1 MTRYIH
7 ECLRLTRF
15 IWADKAALIVGFL
28 ISLLLLC
35 LWSLAFLVVGNLGAR
50 HLWDDFGML
59 GIKLEIL
66 TVGSAWFAMRMVDFL
81 AGGPTYQ
88 LFPRVDVPIGRTVS
102 AFQSEI
108 DV

>member
-28 ISLLLLC
+28 SSFLLLY
-35 LWSLAFLVVGNLGAR
+35 LWSLAFLVVGTLGAR
-50 HLWDDFGML
+50 HLWEDFGIL

-66 TVGSAWFAMRMVDFL
+66 TVGSVWFAMRMADFL
-81 AGGPTYQ
+81 AGGSTYR
-88 LFPRVDVPIGRTVS
+88 LFSRIDVPIGRT
-102 AFQSEI
+102 APGFQSGI
-108 DV
+108 

>member
-28 ISLLLLC
+28 FSFLLLY
-35 LWSLAFLVVGNLGAR
+35 LWFLAFLVVGSLGAR
-50 HLWDDFGML
+50 HLWEDFGIL
-59 GIKLEIL
+59 GIMLEIL
-66 TVGSAWFAMRMVDFL
+66 TIGSAWFAMRMADFL
-81 AGGPTYQ
+81 AGGSTYR
-88 LFPRVDVPIGRTVS
+88 LFLRAELPIGRTVPV
-102 AFQSEI
+102 FQSEI